1 MRTLDDAIVYVEA
14 IPGRESIFNDADRI
28 AMPDEVIR
36 LQTGTERDRE
46 LLLRVLQHWVG
57 V

>member
-46 LLLRVLQHWVG
+46 LLLRVLQHWLG
-57 V
+57 E